1 MLELGVS
8 EHLQQSSK
16 MAILTWSMMMLHWKI
31 LEEVGV
37 PSGNLTWL
45 LKITVLNGQI
55 SYK

>member
-16 MAILTWSMMMLHWKI
+16 MAILTWSMMILHWNI
-31 LEEVGV
+31 LEELGV

>member
-8 EHLQQSSK
+8 EHLQSSK
-16 MAILTWSMMMLHWKI
+16 MAILTWSMMILHWNI
-31 LEEVGV
+31 LEELGV